1 MFYLSSI
8 KYKKDDGIY
17 VTGYTDVRIFECI
30 YVLMYVCYMITLYG
44 NSILI
49 LITSSLKI
57 KALSHKSINLSI
69 HLYIDL
75 NIHLIANLCL
85 SLYCQRCYSET
96 HPSTYQGLS
105 PKLYLRWAEKS
116 ECIRRQSLKHSNYHL
131 TLIVQTRITNHDC
144 TVTQLVTVCPT
155 ESISVTVVYLT
166 LYLRGNMKNIFI
178 RCQWL
183 WHKNKKS

>member
-1 MFYLSSI
+1 MFFDANNLFVLPI
-8 KYKKDDGIY
+8 KYQVQHRWWYICNWIHG
-17 VTGYTDVRIFECI
+17 C
-30 YVLMYVCYMITLYG
+30 MYLWMYLCMNVCYMITLYG

-49 LITSSLKI
+49 LGTSSLKN

-85 SLYCQRCYSET
+85 SWYCQRYYSEI

-105 PKLYLRWAEKS
+105 PKLYLRWTEKS

-131 TLIVQTRITNHDC
+131 TLIVQTRITNHWCPGD
-144 TVTQLVTVCPT
+144 VQL
-155 ESISVTVVYLT
+155 SQFL
-166 LYLRGNMKNIFI
+166 
-178 RCQWL
+178 
-183 WHKNKKS
+183 